1 MSFKF
6 NSYECC
12 SVAEDKTMKVW
23 DAAQRGFMENFF
35 GHRQPGHQIVPLTE
49 EYMVSGGF
57 DKRAIVWKIPQQ
69 NQLQFKER
77 DYSLDCVCAVDP
89 KHFVTGSQDG

>member
-1 MSFKF
+1 
-6 NSYECC
+6 
-12 SVAEDKTMKVW
+12 MKVW
-23 DAAQRGFMENFF
+23 DASQKGFMENFF
-35 GHRQPGHQIVPLTE
+35 GHKQPGHQIVPLTD
-49 EYMVSGGF
+49 EYVVSAGF